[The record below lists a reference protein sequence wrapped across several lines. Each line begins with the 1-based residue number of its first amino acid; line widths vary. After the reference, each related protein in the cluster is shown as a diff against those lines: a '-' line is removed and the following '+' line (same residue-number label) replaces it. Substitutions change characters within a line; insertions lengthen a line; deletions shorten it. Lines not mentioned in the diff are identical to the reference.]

1 MIPLL
6 LTRMIESKQNSKGNF
21 MEAVE
26 HWHRAM
32 RSKDAGIWEELLD
45 EDVVFHSP
53 VVFTPQK
60 GKKITMMY
68 LMAATGV
75 FGSSNDTIDL
85 IENAQTESKF
95 HYINEIIGQN
105 SALLEF
111 ESEIE
116 GTYINGADL
125 LKWNENNKLTEVKVM
140 VRPLQAVNMLHQ
152 KMKAMLESMT

>member
-1 MIPLL
+1 
-6 LTRMIESKQNSKGNF
+6 
-21 MEAVE
+21 MEAVKI
-26 HWHRAM
+26 WHQAM
-32 RSKDAGIWEELLD
+32 KSKDASIWNELLD
-45 EDVVFHSP
+45 DNVVFHSP

-75 FGSSNDTIDL
+75 FGSADNESSL
-85 IENAQTESKF
+85 SESMQAKSKF
-95 HYINEIIGQN
+95 HYVNEIVGET

-152 KMKAMLESMT
+152 KMKAMLKSMS

>member
-1 MIPLL
+1 
-6 LTRMIESKQNSKGNF
+6 
-21 MEAVE
+21 MEAVKI
-26 HWHRAM
+26 WHQAM
-32 RSKDAGIWEELLD
+32 KSKDASIWNELLD
-45 EDVVFHSP
+45 DDVVFHSP

-68 LMAATGV
+68 LMAATGG
-75 FGSSNDTIDL
+75 FGSANKISRLSESIQ
-85 IENAQTESKF
+85 AESKF
-95 HYINEIIGQN
+95 HYINEIVGET

-152 KMKAMLESMT
+152 KMKAMLESMS

>member
-1 MIPLL
+1 
-6 LTRMIESKQNSKGNF
+6 
-21 MEAVE
+21 MEAVKI
-26 HWHRAM
+26 WHQAM
-32 RSKDAGIWEELLD
+32 KSKDTGIWNELLD
-45 EDVVFHSP
+45 DNVVFHSP
-53 VVFTPQK
+53 VVFTPQR

-75 FGSSNDTIDL
+75 FGTADKKTALS
-85 IENAQTESKF
+85 EREQTESKF
-95 HYINEIIGQN
+95 HYVNEIVGET

-152 KMKAMLESMT
+152 KMKAMLESMS

>member
-1 MIPLL
+1 
-6 LTRMIESKQNSKGNF
+6 
-21 MEAVE
+21 MEAVKI
-26 HWHRAM
+26 WHNAM
-32 RSKDAGIWEELLD
+32 KSKDASIWNELLD
-45 EDVVFHSP
+45 DDVVFHSP

-68 LMAATGV
+68 LTAATDV
-75 FGSSNDTIDL
+75 FGGANVKSRLSESIP
-85 IENAQTESKF
+85 TESKF
-95 HYINEIIGQN
+95 HYINEIVGET

-140 VRPLQAVNMLHQ
+140 VRPLQAVNILHQ
-152 KMKAMLESMT
+152 KMKTVLESMS

>member
-1 MIPLL
+1 
-6 LTRMIESKQNSKGNF
+6 
-21 MEAVE
+21 METVKI
-26 HWHRAM
+26 WHQAM
-32 RSKDAGIWEELLD
+32 KSKDASIWNELLD
-45 EDVVFHSP
+45 DDVVFHSP

-75 FGSSNDTIDL
+75 FGSANKKSRL
-85 IENAQTESKF
+85 SESMQAESKF
-95 HYINEIIGQN
+95 HYINEIVGET

-152 KMKAMLESMT
+152 KMKAMLKSMS

>member
-1 MIPLL
+1 
-6 LTRMIESKQNSKGNF
+6 
-21 MEAVE
+21 MEAVKI
-26 HWHRAM
+26 WHQAM
-32 RSKDAGIWEELLD
+32 KSKDASIWNELLD
-45 EDVVFHSP
+45 DNVVFHSP

-75 FGSSNDTIDL
+75 FGSADNESSL
-85 IENAQTESKF
+85 SESMQAKSKF
-95 HYINEIIGQN
+95 HYVNEIVGET

-152 KMKAMLESMT
+152 KMKAMLESMS

>member
-1 MIPLL
+1 
-6 LTRMIESKQNSKGNF
+6 
-21 MEAVE
+21 MEAVKI
-26 HWHRAM
+26 WHQAM
-32 RSKDAGIWEELLD
+32 KSKDASIWNELLD
-45 EDVVFHSP
+45 DDVVFHSP

-75 FGSSNDTIDL
+75 FGSANKISRLSESIQ
-85 IENAQTESKF
+85 AESKF
-95 HYINEIIGQN
+95 HYINEIVGET

-111 ESEIE
+111 ESKIE

-152 KMKAMLESMT
+152 KMKAMLESMS

>member
-1 MIPLL
+1 
-6 LTRMIESKQNSKGNF
+6 
-21 MEAVE
+21 MEAVKI
-26 HWHRAM
+26 WHQAM
-32 RSKDAGIWEELLD
+32 KSKDASIWNELLD
-45 EDVVFHSP
+45 DDVVFHSP

-75 FGSSNDTIDL
+75 FGSADKKTGLLEST
-85 IENAQTESKF
+85 QTGSKF
-95 HYINEIIGQN
+95 QYVNEIVGET

-152 KMKAMLESMT
+152 KMKAMLESMS

>member
-1 MIPLL
+1 
-6 LTRMIESKQNSKGNF
+6 
-21 MEAVE
+21 MEAVKI
-26 HWHRAM
+26 WHQAM
-32 RSKDAGIWEELLD
+32 KSKDVSIWNELLD
-45 EDVVFHSP
+45 DDVVFHSP

-60 GKKITMMY
+60 GKKITIMY

-75 FGSSNDTIDL
+75 FGSADKKTGLLESTQ
-85 IENAQTESKF
+85 AGSKF
-95 HYINEIIGQN
+95 RYINEIVGKT

-125 LKWNENNKLTEVKVM
+125 LQWNENNKLTEVKVM

-152 KMKAMLESMT
+152 KMKAMLESMS

>member
-1 MIPLL
+1 MVGS
-6 LTRMIESKQNSKGNF
+6 EQNLKGNI

-26 HWHRAM
+26 LWHRAM
-32 RSKDAGIWEELLD
+32 KAKDASIWEELLD
-45 EDVVFHSP
+45 EAVVFHSP

-60 GKKITMMY
+60 GKKITMIY

-75 FGSSNDTIDL
+75 FGSSNDITDL
-85 IENAQTESKF
+85 IANATTESKF
-95 HYINEIIGQN
+95 HYINEIIGAN

-125 LKWNENNKLTEVKVM
+125 LKWNENNQLTEVKVM
-140 VRPLQAVNMLHQ
+140 VRPLQAVNMLHK
-152 KMKAMLESMT
+152 KMQAMLESMS

>member
-1 MIPLL
+1 
-6 LTRMIESKQNSKGNF
+6 
-21 MEAVE
+21 MEAVKI
-26 HWHRAM
+26 WHQAM
-32 RSKDAGIWEELLD
+32 KSKDVSIWNELLD
-45 EDVVFHSP
+45 DDVVFHSP

-75 FGSSNDTIDL
+75 FGSADKKTGLLEST
-85 IENAQTESKF
+85 QTGSKF
-95 HYINEIIGQN
+95 HYINEIVGKT

-125 LKWNENNKLTEVKVM
+125 LQWNENNKV
-140 VRPLQAVNMLHQ
+140 
-152 KMKAMLESMT
+152 

>member
-1 MIPLL
+1 M
-6 LTRMIESKQNSKGNF
+6 K
-21 MEAVE
+21 
-26 HWHRAM
+26 
-32 RSKDAGIWEELLD
+32 SKDASIWNELLD
-45 EDVVFHSP
+45 DDVVFHSP

-75 FGSSNDTIDL
+75 FGSADNESSL
-85 IENAQTESKF
+85 SESMQAKSKF
-95 HYINEIIGQN
+95 HYINEIVGET

-152 KMKAMLESMT
+152 KMKAMLESMS

>member
-1 MIPLL
+1 
-6 LTRMIESKQNSKGNF
+6 
-21 MEAVE
+21 MEAVKI
-26 HWHRAM
+26 WHQAM
-32 RSKDAGIWEELLD
+32 KSKDASIWNELLD
-45 EDVVFHSP
+45 DDVVFHSP

-75 FGSSNDTIDL
+75 FGSANKISRLSESIQ
-85 IENAQTESKF
+85 AESKF
-95 HYINEIIGQN
+95 HYINEIVGET

-111 ESEIE
+111 ESKIE

-152 KMKAMLESMT
+152 KMKAMLESMP

>member
-1 MIPLL
+1 
-6 LTRMIESKQNSKGNF
+6 
-21 MEAVE
+21 METVKI
-26 HWHRAM
+26 WHQAM
-32 RSKDAGIWEELLD
+32 KSKDAGIWNELLD
-45 EDVVFHSP
+45 DNVVFHSP
-53 VVFTPQK
+53 VVFTPQR

-75 FGSSNDTIDL
+75 FG
-85 IENAQTESKF
+85 NADKKTALSEREQTESKF
-95 HYINEIIGQN
+95 HYVNEIVGET

-140 VRPLQAVNMLHQ
+140 VRPLQAVNMLNQ
-152 KMKAMLESMT
+152 KMKAMLESMS

>member
-1 MIPLL
+1 
-6 LTRMIESKQNSKGNF
+6 
-21 MEAVE
+21 MEAVKI
-26 HWHRAM
+26 WHQAM
-32 RSKDAGIWEELLD
+32 KSKDASIWNELLD
-45 EDVVFHSP
+45 DNVVFHSP

-75 FGSSNDTIDL
+75 FGSADNESSL
-85 IENAQTESKF
+85 SESMQAKSKF
-95 HYINEIIGQN
+95 HYVNEIVGEY
-105 SALLEF
+105 SALFEF

-116 GTYINGADL
+116 GTYMNGADL

-152 KMKAMLESMT
+152 KMKAMLESMS

>member
-1 MIPLL
+1 
-6 LTRMIESKQNSKGNF
+6 
-21 MEAVE
+21 MEAVKI
-26 HWHRAM
+26 WHQAM
-32 RSKDAGIWEELLD
+32 KSKDASIWNELLD
-45 EDVVFHSP
+45 DNVVFHSP

-75 FGSSNDTIDL
+75 FGSADKETGLS
-85 IENAQTESKF
+85 EREQTESKF
-95 HYINEIIGQN
+95 HYVNEIVGET

-152 KMKAMLESMT
+152 KMKAMLESMS

>member
-1 MIPLL
+1 
-6 LTRMIESKQNSKGNF
+6 
-21 MEAVE
+21 MEAVKI
-26 HWHRAM
+26 WHQAM
-32 RSKDAGIWEELLD
+32 KSKDASIWNELLD
-45 EDVVFHSP
+45 DDVVFHSP

-75 FGSSNDTIDL
+75 FGSADKETGLSEST
-85 IENAQTESKF
+85 QTGSKF
-95 HYINEIIGQN
+95 HYINEIVGEN

-152 KMKAMLESMT
+152 KMKAMLESMS

>member
-1 MIPLL
+1 
-6 LTRMIESKQNSKGNF
+6 
-21 MEAVE
+21 MEAVKI
-26 HWHRAM
+26 WHQAM
-32 RSKDAGIWEELLD
+32 KSKDASIWNELLD
-45 EDVVFHSP
+45 DDVVFHSP

-60 GKKITMMY
+60 GKKITMVY
-68 LMAATGV
+68 LMAATSV
-75 FGSSNDTIDL
+75 FGSANKKSRLSESIH
-85 IENAQTESKF
+85 AESKF
-95 HYINEIIGQN
+95 HYINEIVGET

-152 KMKAMLESMT
+152 KMKAMLESMS

>member
-1 MIPLL
+1 
-6 LTRMIESKQNSKGNF
+6 
-21 MEAVE
+21 MEAVKI
-26 HWHRAM
+26 WHQAM
-32 RSKDAGIWEELLD
+32 KSKDASIWNELLD
-45 EDVVFHSP
+45 DDVVFHSP

-75 FGSSNDTIDL
+75 FGSANKRSRLSESI
-85 IENAQTESKF
+85 QVESKF
-95 HYINEIIGQN
+95 HYINEIVSGT

-152 KMKAMLESMT
+152 KMKAMLESMS

>member
-1 MIPLL
+1 
-6 LTRMIESKQNSKGNF
+6 
-21 MEAVE
+21 MEAVKI
-26 HWHRAM
+26 WHQAM
-32 RSKDAGIWEELLD
+32 KSKDASIWNELLD
-45 EDVVFHSP
+45 DNVVFHSP

-75 FGSSNDTIDL
+75 FGSADNESSL
-85 IENAQTESKF
+85 SESMQTKSKF
-95 HYINEIIGQN
+95 LYVNEIVGEN

-152 KMKAMLESMT
+152 KMKAMLESMS

>member
-1 MIPLL
+1 
-6 LTRMIESKQNSKGNF
+6 
-21 MEAVE
+21 MEAVKI
-26 HWHRAM
+26 WHQAM
-32 RSKDAGIWEELLD
+32 KSKDASIWNELLD
-45 EDVVFHSP
+45 DDVVFHSP

-75 FGSSNDTIDL
+75 FGSANKISRLSESIQ
-85 IENAQTESKF
+85 AESKF
-95 HYINEIIGQN
+95 HYINEIVGET

-111 ESEIE
+111 ESKIE

-140 VRPLQAVNMLHQ
+140 VRPLKAVNMLHQ
-152 KMKAMLESMT
+152 KMKAMLESMS

>member
-1 MIPLL
+1 
-6 LTRMIESKQNSKGNF
+6 
-21 MEAVE
+21 MEAVKI
-26 HWHRAM
+26 WHQAM
-32 RSKDAGIWEELLD
+32 KSKDVSIWNELLD
-45 EDVVFHSP
+45 DDVVFHSP

-60 GKKITMMY
+60 GKKITIMY

-75 FGSSNDTIDL
+75 FGSADKKTGLLESTQ
-85 IENAQTESKF
+85 AGSKF
-95 HYINEIIGQN
+95 HYINEIVGKT

-125 LKWNENNKLTEVKVM
+125 LQWNENNKLTEVKVM

-152 KMKAMLESMT
+152 KMKAMLELMS

>member
-1 MIPLL
+1 
-6 LTRMIESKQNSKGNF
+6 
-21 MEAVE
+21 MEAVKI
-26 HWHRAM
+26 WHNAM
-32 RSKDAGIWEELLD
+32 KSKDASIWNELLD
-45 EDVVFHSP
+45 DDVVFHSP

-68 LMAATGV
+68 LTAATDV
-75 FGSSNDTIDL
+75 FGSANIKSRLSESIQ
-85 IENAQTESKF
+85 AESKF
-95 HYINEIIGQN
+95 HYINEIVGET

-152 KMKAMLESMT
+152 KMKAMLESMS

>member
-1 MIPLL
+1 
-6 LTRMIESKQNSKGNF
+6 
-21 MEAVE
+21 MEAVKI
-26 HWHRAM
+26 WHQAM
-32 RSKDAGIWEELLD
+32 KSKDASIWNELLD
-45 EDVVFHSP
+45 DNVVFHSP

-75 FGSSNDTIDL
+75 FGSANKISRLSESIQ
-85 IENAQTESKF
+85 AESKF
-95 HYINEIIGQN
+95 HYINEIVGET

-152 KMKAMLESMT
+152 KMKAMLESMS

>member
-1 MIPLL
+1 
-6 LTRMIESKQNSKGNF
+6 
-21 MEAVE
+21 MEAVKI
-26 HWHRAM
+26 WHQAM
-32 RSKDAGIWEELLD
+32 KSKDASIWNELLD
-45 EDVVFHSP
+45 DDVVFHSP

-75 FGSSNDTIDL
+75 FGSANKISRLSESIQ
-85 IENAQTESKF
+85 AESKF
-95 HYINEIIGQN
+95 HYINEIVGET

-125 LKWNENNKLTEVKVM
+125 LKWIENNKLTEVKVM

-152 KMKAMLESMT
+152 KMKAMLESMS

>member
-1 MIPLL
+1 
-6 LTRMIESKQNSKGNF
+6 
-21 MEAVE
+21 MEAVKI
-26 HWHRAM
+26 WHQAM
-32 RSKDAGIWEELLD
+32 KSKDASIWNELLD
-45 EDVVFHSP
+45 DDVVFHSP

-75 FGSSNDTIDL
+75 FGSADKKTGLSEST
-85 IENAQTESKF
+85 QTESKF
-95 HYINEIIGQN
+95 HYINEIVGET

-111 ESEIE
+111 ESEID

-125 LKWNENNKLTEVKVM
+125 LKWNEKNKLTEVKVM

-152 KMKAMLESMT
+152 KMKAMLESMS

>member
-1 MIPLL
+1 
-6 LTRMIESKQNSKGNF
+6 
-21 MEAVE
+21 MEAVKI
-26 HWHRAM
+26 WHQAM
-32 RSKDAGIWEELLD
+32 KSKDASIWNELLD
-45 EDVVFHSP
+45 DDVVFHSP

-75 FGSSNDTIDL
+75 FGSADK
-85 IENAQTESKF
+85 NAGLSESTQTGSKF
-95 HYINEIIGQN
+95 HYINEIVGEN

-152 KMKAMLESMT
+152 KMKAMLESMS

>member
-1 MIPLL
+1 
-6 LTRMIESKQNSKGNF
+6 
-21 MEAVE
+21 MEAVKI
-26 HWHRAM
+26 WHQAM
-32 RSKDAGIWEELLD
+32 KSKDASIWNELLD
-45 EDVVFHSP
+45 DDVVFHSP

-75 FGSSNDTIDL
+75 FGSANKISRLSESIQ
-85 IENAQTESKF
+85 AESKF
-95 HYINEIIGQN
+95 HYINEIVGEN

-140 VRPLQAVNMLHQ
+140 VRPLQAAVSYTHLTQPTNR
-152 KMKAMLESMT
+152 EV